1 MAALGTSGS
10 AGRCRSAFAP
20 AGCASEAKRLPDF
33 FSAEQRYPTGGRC
46 SAVCLCSVDLVEES
60 KCRAVLGTAFAGG
73 RGERGG
79 VGRAVQASVSRHTRL
94 QVAQTERSGVQR
106 LCGVGWDGLAMS
118 KGGRLLLLMERFL
131 DGDEI
136 WISIAFSG
144 IFLYYVLNM
153 LTPLP
158 VRTARSGWAFCF
170 YVGTLL
176 FYAGTVYKTTF
187 KP

>member
-1 MAALGTSGS
+1 M
-10 AGRCRSAFAP
+10 GRRRLAWAP
-20 AGCASEAKRLPDF
+20 AGCANGAKR
-33 FSAEQRYPTGGRC
+33 SAAPLWGW
-46 SAVCLCSVDLVEES
+46 
-60 KCRAVLGTAFAGG
+60 
-73 RGERGG
+73 
-79 VGRAVQASVSRHTRL
+79 VGW
-94 QVAQTERSGVQR
+94 G
-106 LCGVGWDGLAMS
+106 GVGWDGLAMS

-176 FYAGTVYKTTF
+176 FYAGTVYKATF
-187 KP
+187 KL

>member
-1 MAALGTSGS
+1 VQGCTRHCICGCTEG
-10 AGRCRSAFAP
+10 AGWSD
-20 AGCASEAKRLPDF
+20 GD
-33 FSAEQRYPTGGRC
+33 
-46 SAVCLCSVDLVEES
+46 
-60 KCRAVLGTAFAGG
+60 
-73 RGERGG
+73 
-79 VGRAVQASVSRHTRL
+79 GRAVQASVSRHTRL

-106 LCGVGWDGLAMS
+106 LCGVGLAMS

-176 FYAGTVYKTTF
+176 FYAGTVYKATF
-187 KP
+187 KL

>member
-1 MAALGTSGS
+1 MVTGGQCGEASVCLG
-10 AGRCRSAFAP
+10 ACRLRKR
-20 AGCASEAKRLPDF
+20 SEAPLW
-33 FSAEQRYPTGGRC
+33 G
-46 SAVCLCSVDLVEES
+46 
-60 KCRAVLGTAFAGG
+60 
-73 RGERGG
+73 
-79 VGRAVQASVSRHTRL
+79 
-94 QVAQTERSGVQR
+94 
-106 LCGVGWDGLAMS
+106 GLAMS
-118 KGGRLLLLMERFL
+118 KGGRLILLMERFL

-176 FYAGTVYKTTF
+176 FYAGTVYKATF
-187 KP
+187 KL